1 MRKRIGKPGSAAL
14 SNRAAPTDN
23 AKPVALTVKVDGHT
37 YVRLSTL
44 RAMRR
49 TTNQEI
55 LKEALSE
62 FLDRSGA

>member
-1 MRKRIGKPGSAAL
+1 MPKSIGKRGSAVL
-14 SNRAAPTDN
+14 SNRAAPTND

>member
-1 MRKRIGKPGSAAL
+1 MPKRTARRVSVSS
-14 SNRAAPTDN
+14 SNRATLANET
-23 AKPVALTVKVDGHT
+23 KPVALTVKVDGQT

-55 LKEALSE
+55 LKKALSE